1 MSHLLKPKPNLLL
14 IDDDE
19 DVLDACRQLFNL
31 SGYQV
36 RATNSPQ
43 KALEALSRDWD
54 GVVISDIYM
63 PAMHGLDLLAA
74 VHHIDPQIPVIMIT
88 GHADIPLAVK
98 AVKQGA
104 ADFIEKPLD
113 PPTFLALVKKEI
125 GRAHV

>member
-43 KALEALSRDWD
+43 KALEAL
-54 GVVISDIYM
+54 
-63 PAMHGLDLLAA
+63 
-74 VHHIDPQIPVIMIT
+74 
-88 GHADIPLAVK
+88 K
-98 AVKQGA
+98 
-104 ADFIEKPLD
+104 
-113 PPTFLALVKKEI
+113 I